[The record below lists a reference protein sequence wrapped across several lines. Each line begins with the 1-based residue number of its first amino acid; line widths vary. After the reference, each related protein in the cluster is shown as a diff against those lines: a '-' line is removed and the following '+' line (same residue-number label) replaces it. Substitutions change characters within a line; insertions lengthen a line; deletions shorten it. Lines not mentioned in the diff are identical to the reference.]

1 MDLFAIVQKV
11 SLFITVTDGMRT
23 IALSCLSTLL
33 LTGCMAKD
41 KGLSYRYECDNQWVV
56 DVQYENTE
64 ASANA
69 RLTLNDRELVLYSV
83 MAASGAKYATEN
95 GLSEGKGLVWWTKGA
110 SGTLYE
116 NILDDSVDD
125 PLVVLTHCAEYKS

>member
-1 MDLFAIVQKV
+1 
-11 SLFITVTDGMRT
+11 
-23 IALSCLSTLL
+23 
-33 LTGCMAKD
+33 MAKD
-41 KGLSYRYECDNQWVV
+41 KGLSYRYDCDNHWIV

-64 ASANA
+64 AIANA

-95 GLSEGKGLVWWTKGA
+95 GLSEGKGLVWWIKGA